1 LRSKMLGR
9 APKKSFLIQRIT
21 SWSIDA

>member
-1 LRSKMLGR
+1 MFGR

-21 SWSIDA
+21 SRSVDAKPT